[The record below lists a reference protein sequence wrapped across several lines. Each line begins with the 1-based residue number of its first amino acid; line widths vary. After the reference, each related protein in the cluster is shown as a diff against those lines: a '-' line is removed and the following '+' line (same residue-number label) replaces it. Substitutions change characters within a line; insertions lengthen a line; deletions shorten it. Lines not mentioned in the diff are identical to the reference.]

1 MNHAANDLSFRIF
14 VDEMSVDVVTEI
26 AAKSVFP
33 QIYSRVADDLRRGRI
48 HVRKIGAVYDLRVL
62 TQLWCNPEGV

>member
-1 MNHAANDLSFRIF
+1 M
-14 VDEMSVDVVTEI
+14 DEMSVDVVTEI

-48 HVRKIGAVYDLRVL
+48 HVRKIGAVYDLSTVL
-62 TQLWCNPEGV
+62 STN